1 MPINKNYTIYIL
13 YIERQATSVIHNK
26 DDIVEKQEIEN
37 KKVAE
42 NIDINDMSESLLKN
56 QFENSNNIS
65 PRKFTPNVDT
75 SKFQKTKIYRIYIK
89 LTGFNLI

>member
-75 SKFQKTKIYRIYIK
+75 SKIHNNIKKKILTK
-89 LTGFNLI
+89 L